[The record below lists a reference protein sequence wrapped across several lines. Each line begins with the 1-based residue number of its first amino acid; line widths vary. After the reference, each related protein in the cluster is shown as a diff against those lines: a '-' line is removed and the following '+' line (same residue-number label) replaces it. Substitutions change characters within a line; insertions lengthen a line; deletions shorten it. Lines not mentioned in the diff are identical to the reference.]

1 MKDLQEYNRLIQTSR
16 VYELA
21 RETPMQRA
29 AHLSARLGK
38 QVYLKREDAH
48 PIFSFKLRGAYNLIS
63 SLSPAQKKQGVI
75 AVSAGNHAQGV
86 ALSAQKLGIKA
97 VIVMPRTTP
106 DTKVASVRSYRGIS
120 LVLHGDTFGEAHAY
134 SRQLRKQKAYVY
146 IPPFDD
152 KLIIA
157 GQGTVGAEIL
167 RQQQHDLNAIFVPVG
182 GGGLIAGIG
191 TYIKY
196 VRPDVKIIGV
206 EPEDAAGMTKSL
218 RQKRRVVLKQV
229 GIFADGVAVN
239 QIGAEPYRLAR
250 KCVDEMITVTTDEIC
265 AAIKDVF
272 EDTRVLAEPAGALS
286 IAGLR
291 KFCETRRASAAK
303 MEHLVAIL
311 SGANTNFDR
320 LRHIAERTEIGE
332 QREALFAVTIPERKG
347 SFRAFCR
354 VLRKYEIT
362 EFNYRYCDPANAQ
375 IFVGLRIRSKED
387 IQRVA
392 KALEEHDFPNVDMTN
407 NEMAKLHVRY
417 MVGGVPP
424 FPPADEILFRF
435 EFPERP
441 LALLN
446 FLDTLSP
453 RWNVSLFHYRN
464 HGAAYGRVLA
474 GIQVPPKERGIFL
487 SYLNKINYTFYPES
501 ENPAYRL
508 FLSQFS

>member
-1 MKDLQEYNRLIQTSR
+1 
-16 VYELA
+16 
-21 RETPMQRA
+21 MQRA
-29 AHLSARLGK
+29 PHLSTRLGK

-48 PIFSFKLRGAYNLIS
+48 PIFSFKLRGAYNLIA
-63 SLSPAQKKQGVI
+63 SLTPAATQRGII

-106 DTKVASVRSYRGIS
+106 DTKVVSVRAYRGVS
-120 LVLHGDTFGEAHAY
+120 LVLHGDTFDEAHAY
-134 SRQLRKQKAYVY
+134 ARQLRRQKGYVY

-167 RQQQHDLNAIFVPVG
+167 RQQQNHLNAIFVPVG

-191 TYIKY
+191 SYMKY

-206 EPEDAAGMTKSL
+206 EPEDAAGMTASL
-218 RQKRRVVLKQV
+218 RQRKRIILKQV

-272 EDTRVLAEPAGALS
+272 EDTRVLAEPAGALA

-291 KFCETRRASAAK
+291 KFCETRNAAVAK
-303 MEHLVAIL
+303 MDHLVAIL

-362 EFNYRYCDPANAQ
+362 EFNYRYCDPTNAQ
-375 IFVGLRIRSKED
+375 IFVGVRIQAKED
-387 IQRVA
+387 VQHITA
-392 KALEEHDFPNVDMTN
+392 ALNAHDFPNIDMTN

-474 GIQVPPKERGIFL
+474 GIQVPPKERAVFL
-487 SYLNKINYTFYPES
+487 RYLRKINYTFYPES
-501 ENPAYRL
+501 DNPAYRL
-508 FLSQFS
+508 FLSQTS